1 MISAKPSGFLIN
13 NESWEFQC
21 DWLSPIQRTRLPASK
36 VCLSVYSE
44 KESHIFVTN
53 MNSGFIICEDFRE
66 GSNKMIEISTEKMQV
81 TSLDF
86 KQNSD
91 PEEPNVLFSFNLG
104 NILIL
109 DPIKRRRGQVTWF
122 NTNKS
127 YSTKPPCIVRWVKC
141 SASQFVVV
149 FEDNTMWRLDTN
161 FKEDPR
167 TISNIQ
173 QRIRDAK
180 SISSDFAV
188 LNATAE
194 DSTLQVWRFF
204 CSSIRDL
211 CFVSNKSRNPSL
223 FAIATSSGQVKVF
236 DIQRGTSLV
245 TYNNY
250 FGGLWAVAFSDD
262 GRLIAAGGE
271 DDCISVWDM
280 HTHKLIC
287 RGSGHNSWVSSICVQ
302 DLDHHTYRIWSASQD
317 GRMLAWEVQ
326 AHDTHKVNGELGV
339 GNRLEVN
346 YPTRGMIPWNEPIAE
361 VLVSLEP
368 LAALALSENHVFVA
382 DSSGAIYM
390 WERENKFS

>member
-1 MISAKPSGFLIN
+1 MISAKPGGFKIN
-13 NESWEFQC
+13 NESWDFQC
-21 DWLSPIQRTRLPASK
+21 DWLSPIQRTRMPASK

-44 KESHIFVTN
+44 KDSHIFVTN
-53 MNSGFIICEDFRE
+53 MNSGFIICEDYRE

-86 KQNSD
+86 KLNSN
-91 PEEPNVLFSFNLG
+91 PEEPNVLFSFNVG

-109 DPIKRRRGQVTWF
+109 DPLKRRRGQVTWF

-127 YSTKPPCIVRWVKC
+127 YSPKSPSIVRWVKC
-141 SASQFVVV
+141 STSQFVVV

-161 FKEDPR
+161 FKEDAR
-167 TISNIQ
+167 TISNIH

-180 SISSDFAV
+180 SITSDFAV

-204 CSSIRDL
+204 CSTIRDL
-211 CFVSNKSRNPSL
+211 SFVSSASSNPSL
-223 FAIATSSGQVKVF
+223 FAIATSTGQVKVF
-236 DIQRGTSLV
+236 DIQRGTSII

-250 FGGLWAVAFSDD
+250 FGGLWSVTFSEN

-271 DDCISVWDM
+271 DDCVSVWDL
-280 HTHKLIC
+280 HTQKLIC
-287 RGSGHNSWVSSICVQ
+287 RGSGHNSWVSSIAIQ

-317 GRMLAWEVQ
+317 GRMLVWEVQ
-326 AHDTHKVNGELGV
+326 AHEIQKPNGEISGV
-339 GNRLEVN
+339 NRLEVN
-346 YPTRGMIPWNEPIAE
+346 YPARAMIPWHEPISE
-361 VLVSLEP
+361 VAVSVEP
-368 LAALALSENHVFVA
+368 LSGLALSGSRVFVA

-390 WERENKFS
+390 WGRGSNVS